1 MILDMCEDVSKVGD
15 GICDNHL
22 NKMYCNFD
30 GGDCCNAMIG
40 ATTKCIDFPVNFN
53 YFDDGICDGVLN
65 TEVWGYDGADCCTC
79 DEVGPG
85 TPCQPKKV
93 MEYCDITSNCDCK
106 RPQKEGVN
114 LSK

>member
-1 MILDMCEDVSKVGD
+1 MTLISDCTEELHLIGD
-15 GICDNHL
+15 GYCHDQL
-22 NKMYCNFD
+22 NNIECSFD
-30 GGDCCNAMIG
+30 AGDCCNG
-40 ATTKCIDFPVNFN
+40 ATTKCTDFPVALDWFA
-53 YFDDGICDGVLN
+53 DGICDSDLN

>member
-30 GGDCCNAMIG
+30 AGDCCNG
-40 ATTKCIDFPVNFN
+40 ATTKCTDFPVALDWFA
-53 YFDDGICDGVLN
+53 DGICDSDLN
-65 TEVWGYDGADCCTC
+65 TEVWGYDGGDCCTC

-93 MEYCDITSNCDCK
+93 TDYCNLPSNCDCK